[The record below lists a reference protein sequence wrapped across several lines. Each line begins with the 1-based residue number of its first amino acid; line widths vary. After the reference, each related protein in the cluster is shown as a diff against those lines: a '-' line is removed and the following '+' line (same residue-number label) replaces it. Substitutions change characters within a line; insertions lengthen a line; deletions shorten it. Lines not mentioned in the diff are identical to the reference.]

1 MTRWCFQSPIKMEK
15 VPLNSGGKSEYGLIE
30 SDIHIRNN
38 SNRVPS
44 IDFLPQKFWTRV
56 IPAVGFV
63 ALVSVVA
70 FIFFRSS
77 GETVTPIEGNLQA
90 TAELETVAYI
100 DLEAKQGRIRGY
112 VRNTRQ
118 GRNYLAFYK
127 IPFAQPPVGSLRF
140 QEPSLQALGK
150 PQCLQRIKYSP
161 VIEAGGEED
170 CLNLNLYTP
179 SVQNKS
185 AFPTMVYIHG
195 GGFTDGN
202 GSRYGAEYF
211 LDENV
216 VLITIHYRL
225 AALGFLNSEDG
236 VFPGNVGFKDQLMA
250 LRWVK
255 TTLLTGGMSVAF
267 QMVSPLSSGLFH
279 QAISQS
285 GASVCNTLDLFSDNP
300 LQRLREV
307 AEELNCPSNGTT
319 AEIMECF
326 MSKPASEIAIA
337 RPSAENGHFAASI
350 DTNSPNSPYK
360 ILKDKKANSVPYILG
375 IVTAEWLFDALAVL
389 HDPELVKNLNENW
402 ADFAGELLTL
412 KDVTNEELDSIKT
425 FYFGE
430 NLIGNETTVNLTNLI
445 SDRTVNHCSYMS
457 ATMHAQLAESYLY
470 YISKPPAKSYAEKV
484 DPNFNAKSYGFLAHA
499 DELQYQFPYYGYPEI
514 PFGDPEYYHFSEYF
528 IKLWAQFAAT
538 GNPSG
543 MNGLEWQSSPSRE
556 GAFWFELN
564 DNPGRTHILD
574 ERMQFWDQFTDSQ
587 LKLE

>member
-1 MTRWCFQSPIKMEK
+1 MEK

-30 SDIHIRNN
+30 TDIRVKNN
-38 SNRVPS
+38 SNPVSPKG
-44 IDFLPQKFWTRV
+44 FLPTKFWTRV
-56 IPAVGFV
+56 IPAVG
-63 ALVSVVA
+63 LVTLVCVVA
-70 FIFFRSS
+70 FVFFRSS
-77 GETVTPIEGNLQA
+77 GETLTPIEENLQA
-90 TAELETVAYI
+90 TAELETGAYI

-140 QEPSLQALGK
+140 QEPQPAGSWEGLRDVNEVA

-161 VIEAGGEED
+161 VVEAGGEED

-185 AFPTMVYIHG
+185 AFQLWC
-195 GGFTDGN
+195 FTDGN

-211 LDENV
+211 LDEDV

-225 AALGFLNSEDG
+225 AAFGFLNSEDG
-236 VFPGNVGFKDQLMA
+236 VFPGNVGFKDQLMS

-255 TTLLTGGMSVAF
+255 NNVAEYGGD
-267 QMVSPLSSGLFH
+267 PER
-279 QAISQS
+279 S

-326 MSKPASEIAIA
+326 MSKPPSEIAIA
-337 RPSAENGHFAASI
+337 RPSTENGHFAASI
-350 DTNSPNSPYK
+350 DTNSPSVFMPDSPYK

-375 IVTAEWLFDALAVL
+375 IVTAEWLFDALAAL
-389 HDPELVKNLNENW
+389 HDPEL
-402 ADFAGELLTL
+402 
-412 KDVTNEELDSIKT
+412 
-425 FYFGE
+425 
-430 NLIGNETTVNLTNLI
+430 
-445 SDRTVNHCSYMS
+445 
-457 ATMHAQLAESYLY
+457 
-470 YISKPPAKSYAEKV
+470 
-484 DPNFNAKSYGFLAHA
+484 
-499 DELQYQFPYYGYPEI
+499 YQFPYYGYLEI
-514 PFGDPEYYHFSEYF
+514 PFGDPEYYNFSEYF
-528 IKLWAQFAAT
+528 VKLWAQFAAT

-564 DNPGRTHILD
+564 DSPGRTHILD